1 MGQMFEKLESLR
13 LLSRGILAS
22 QSNSLRCF
30 NLGDGFGHIL
40 SSEGPDPS
48 VTSSATCAL
57 SLVATSSWA
66 DCRDQTQTTNLL
78 KYLISRDESAGLEPG
93 NPFTNA
99 WILEA
104 VTALDREFANALE
117 ASDIERIKGKELRL
131 QSQLTK
137 DGVSIEPYPG
147 SAYLTQLVLRV
158 LKSRGKLKK
167 TTANAVQK
175 WAWAE
180 LTKQLALIQADSKA
194 QDAFAVAYLL
204 ITVTV
209 LTPRS
214 KISPEQASIQRLA
227 LKTFFDCQLKDG
239 TWPLSRP
246 LFVYPEIGNAHCFEY
261 EMLVQLFQTED
272 LSDLLFDYLDKI
284 ALTANSAANNAYRLE
299 PGILVWSSG
308 HHPQLGKPESWA
320 TASVYHFFYALDRLL
335 VRWVRRELFRFLE
348 LPLPAPDK
356 CKSRES
362 DFASD
367 VIDSSLSVKNKVR
380 SLKKFLWEEFVKPI
394 SAEVQVVEKGGSFSL
409 STPRSAILFGPPGT
423 SKTDLSIKIAS
434 FLGWSYLS
442 IDPST
447 LLRHGME
454 GIQAE
459 ANMIFRM
466 LNQTDSLVVLFDEFD
481 ELVRERE
488 SAKAEQPFS
497 RLLTTA
503 MLPKLAAIHRRGALV
518 FIIAT
523 NDISGF
529 DLAISREGRIDRVV
543 QVLPPTYK
551 AKMKFK
557 KWGPEK
563 VLDFQTRF
571 RELSFI
577 PNSNMRRQLADLTF
591 GECQSFA
598 SDLMK
603 ANDSQEAI
611 SKLNEDWKKCT
622 LQRPVLKAHIKDE
635 DQTTWKDRCEKE
647 RKYNR

>member
-1 MGQMFEKLESLR
+1 MFEKLEALR
-13 LLSRGILAS
+13 LLSKEILAS
-22 QSNSLRCF
+22 QISSLNRF
-30 NLGDGFGHIL
+30 TLGGGFGHTL
-40 SSEGPDPS
+40 SSKGPDPS
-48 VTSSATCAL
+48 VTSSATCVL
-57 SLVATSSWA
+57 SLVATNSWA
-66 DCRDQTQTTNLL
+66 ACRDREQTTNLL
-78 KYLISRDESAGLEPG
+78 TYLISRDESAGLRRG

-104 VTALDREFANALE
+104 VAALEGKFANRLDIPDLDR
-117 ASDIERIKGKELRL
+117 IEKKELKL
-131 QSQLTK
+131 QSRLTK
-137 DGVSIEPYPG
+137 NGVSIKPYPG

-167 TTANAVQK
+167 ETAIAISK

-180 LTKQLALIQADSKA
+180 LTKQLALIQADSKSK
-194 QDAFAVAYLL
+194 DAFAVAYLL
-204 ITVTV
+204 ITATM
-209 LTPRS
+209 LTPRTE
-214 KISPEQASIQRLA
+214 ISPEQASIQRLA
-227 LKTFFDCQLKDG
+227 LKTFFDCQLEDG

-246 LFVYPEIGNAHCFEY
+246 LFVYPKIGNAHCFEY

-272 LSDLLFDYLDKI
+272 LADLLLDYLEKI
-284 ALTANSAANNAYRLE
+284 ALTAESASNSAYRLG
-299 PGILVWSSG
+299 PGILAWSSG

-335 VRWVRRELFRFLE
+335 VRWVRRELFRYLE
-348 LPLPAPDK
+348 LPPPAPGTR
-356 CKSRES
+356 KSEES
-362 DFASD
+362 DFAPD
-367 VIDSSLSVKNKVR
+367 IIDSSLVVKEKVR
-380 SLKKFLWEEFVKPI
+380 PLKKFLWEAFVKPI
-394 SAEVQVVEKGGSFSL
+394 ADEVQVVEKGGSFSPG
-409 STPRSAILFGPPGT
+409 TPRSAILFGPPGT

-442 IDPST
+442 IDPSM

-466 LNQTDSLVVLFDEFD
+466 LNQTDSVVVLFDEFD

-543 QVLPPTYK
+543 QVMPPTYE
-551 AKMKFK
+551 AKMEFK
-557 KWGPEK
+557 KWGPGK
-563 VLDFQTRF
+563 DLDLQARF
-571 RELSFI
+571 KEL
-577 PNSNMRRQLADLTF
+577 NLDTDSNIQSHLADLTF

-598 SDLMK
+598 SDLMQAK
-603 ANDSQEAI
+603 DSKEAI
-611 SKLNEDWKKCT
+611 SKLNTRWKDCT
-622 LQRPVLKAHIKDE
+622 LQRHVLKGHINSE
-635 DQTTWKDRCEKE
+635 DQTTWKARCEIEKSH
-647 RKYNR
+647 NR